1 MDRFHL
7 KFIFFSK
14 GWWKVDFKIQKAYS
28 CVSAASAAGVE
39 CVHKVVPKLCGKVS
53 VYQSQLR
60 PCLAVAWL
68 WLGCGLAVVWLAVY
82 GKSIQMMN
90 GGSEEAKTLL
100 IFPRRSAKTK
110 HHENIIAKP
119 VNKVQI
125 F

>member
-7 KFIFFSK
+7 KFIFLSK

-39 CVHKVVPKLCGKVS
+39 CVDQVVPKLCGKVS

-60 PCLAVAWL
+60 PCLAVA
-68 WLGCGLAVVWLAVY
+68 WLAVY

>member
-1 MDRFHL
+1 MVVRQSVRL
-7 KFIFFSK
+7 SITT
-14 GWWKVDFKIQKAYS
+14 KALLS
-28 CVSAASAAGVE
+28 RG
-39 CVHKVVPKLCGKVS
+39 
-53 VYQSQLR
+53 
-60 PCLAVAWL
+60 LAVA
-68 WLGCGLAVVWLAVY
+68 WLAVY

>member
-7 KFIFFSK
+7 KFIFLSK

-60 PCLAVAWL
+60 PCLAVAWPR
-68 WLGCGLAVVWLAVY
+68 LGCGLAGCVWKINTNDER
-82 GKSIQMMN
+82 GKRRGEDSPHI
-90 GGSEEAKTLL
+90 SEKVSKNKTS
-100 IFPRRSAKTK
+100 RE
-110 HHENIIAKP
+110 HNC
-119 VNKVQI
+119 
-125 F
+125 